1 MISEGIVLAERY
13 EILSRIGTGGMSDVY
28 KAQDMKLSRFV
39 AIKVLKQEYAE
50 NQNFVMKFHAE
61 AQAAA
66 GLIHS
71 NIVGVYDVGE
81 DMGLQYIVMELV
93 EGITLKHYIEKKLR
107 LSVKE
112 SISIAI
118 QMAQGLECAHKSGII
133 HRDVKPQNVIISKD
147 GKVKVT
153 DFGIAK
159 AATSETITS
168 NVMGSVHYTSPEQAR
183 GGYSDEKSDIY
194 SLGVVLFEM
203 VTGRVPFDGDTTVNI
218 AIQHIQDAMPSP
230 REFVNDVPVSI
241 EQIIFKCTEKNSDRR
256 YSSMSEVIADLKQSL
271 LTPDENFIKRIP
283 SGGIGGATKMVTD
296 EDINSVRSKT
306 GTIDVDESLISAYN
320 VKKDRQRPD
329 PDDAG
334 GREERTGKRR
344 RPKEVDPD
352 EVMER
357 PRRRPK
363 QLPGDPEPVS
373 DNRSADGHGEFEEE
387 ELRRKRRE
395 AAQKRREQERTAG
408 SRGKA
413 SGRSG
418 RQTGDARGENRRGS
432 SRSRSAEE
440 HRRARQQSG
449 RASSGR
455 AGRYRDDD
463 DMDEKMAMIMRIIA
477 VVVGIIILILII
489 FIARRVIAVREA
501 SVSDNE
507 AVSENVELPDLT
519 GQSFEKAREALE
531 KAGFVVQSSYE
542 ASDEMES
549 GKIIGQDPA
558 AGSQIP
564 TGYTITLRVSSG
576 SGNIEVPDLSSKTAA
591 EAKVVLEG
599 MGLQINLSNGTSD
612 SVPTGSVIS
621 QSPEAGSKVEPGTTV
636 LVVISTGASEKT
648 EEVPEGTIAV
658 PNIIGMT
665 EQQAKT
671 ALTASNLKWSNITE
685 EHSDSVV
692 AGVVMKQ
699 SVEPETLVKSETNVD
714 FVLSKGPEVTNTIY
728 SQNVQAPSGYA
739 SGTTASI
746 VMTGNNTGKVYG
758 TKEVSEFP
766 VTIQIASTDVDPSDT
781 AGVFTINYTSRVE
794 GVAEDGST
802 FTADQQSS
810 DTSQSIAF
818 TR

>member
-50 NQNFVMKFHAE
+50 NQNFVTKFHAE

-203 VTGRVPFDGDTTVNI
+203 LTGRVPFDGDTTVNI

-320 VKKDRQRPD
+320 VKKEKQRPE
-329 PDDAG
+329 
-334 GREERTGKRR
+334 REEAIGLEERPGKRR
-344 RPKEVDPD
+344 RAKEVDPD

-363 QLPGDPEPVS
+363 QLPGDPEPAVEQRG
-373 DNRSADGHGEFEEE
+373 DDGHVEFEEE

-395 AAQKRREQERTAG
+395 AAAKRREQERASG
-408 SRGKA
+408 ARGQA
-413 SGRSG
+413 SGRAG
-418 RQTGDARGENRRGS
+418 RQRGEARRGS
-432 SRSRSAEE
+432 ARKRSAEE
-440 HRRARQQSG
+440 RRRARQQSG
-449 RASSGR
+449 RASSNR
-455 AGRYRDDD
+455 SGRYRDDD

-519 GQSFEKAREALE
+519 GQSFEKAKAALE

-576 SGNIEVPDLSSKTAA
+576 SGNIEVPDLSNKTAA
-591 EAKVVLEG
+591 EAKVALEG

-636 LVVISTGASEKT
+636 LVVISTGASGKT

-699 SVEPETLVKSETNVD
+699 SVEPETLVKSETVVD
-714 FVLSKGPEVTNTIY
+714 FVLSLGPEVTNAIY
-728 SQNVQAPSGYA
+728 SQNVQAPPGYA
-739 SGTTASI
+739 AGTTASI
-746 VMTGNNTGKVYG
+746 IMTGNNTGKVYG
-758 TKEVSEFP
+758 TKDVTEFP

-781 AGVFTINYTSRVE
+781 AGVFTINYTSRIE

>member
-50 NQNFVMKFHAE
+50 NQNFVTKFHAE

-203 VTGRVPFDGDTTVNI
+203 LTGRVPFDGDTTVNI

-320 VKKDRQRPD
+320 VKKEKQRPE
-329 PDDAG
+329 
-334 GREERTGKRR
+334 REEAIGLEERPGKRR
-344 RPKEVDPD
+344 RAKEVDPD

-363 QLPGDPEPVS
+363 QLPGDPEPAVEQRG
-373 DNRSADGHGEFEEE
+373 DDGHVEFEEE

-395 AAQKRREQERTAG
+395 AAAKRREQERASG
-408 SRGKA
+408 ARGQA
-413 SGRSG
+413 SGRAG
-418 RQTGDARGENRRGS
+418 RQRGEARRGS
-432 SRSRSAEE
+432 ARKRSAEE
-440 HRRARQQSG
+440 RRRARQQSG
-449 RASSGR
+449 RASSNR
-455 AGRYRDDD
+455 SGRYRDDD

-519 GQSFEKAREALE
+519 GQSFEKAKAALE

-576 SGNIEVPDLSSKTAA
+576 SGNIEVPDLSNKTAA
-591 EAKVVLEG
+591 EAKVALEG

-636 LVVISTGASEKT
+636 LVVISTGASGKT

-699 SVEPETLVKSETNVD
+699 SVEPETLVKSETVVD
-714 FVLSKGPEVTNTIY
+714 FVLSLGPEVTNAIY
-728 SQNVQAPSGYA
+728 TQNVQAPSGYA
-739 SGTTASI
+739 AGTTASI
-746 VMTGNNTGKVYG
+746 IMTGNNTGKVYG
-758 TKEVSEFP
+758 TKDVTEFP

-781 AGVFTINYTSRVE
+781 AGVFTINYTSRIE

>member
-50 NQNFVMKFHAE
+50 NQNFVTKFHAE

-203 VTGRVPFDGDTTVNI
+203 LTGRVPFDGDTTVNI

-320 VKKDRQRPD
+320 VKKEKQRPE
-329 PDDAG
+329 
-334 GREERTGKRR
+334 REEAIGIEERPGKRR
-344 RPKEVDPD
+344 RAKEVDPD

-363 QLPGDPEPVS
+363 QLPGDPEPAVEQRG
-373 DNRSADGHGEFEEE
+373 DDGHVEFEEE

-395 AAQKRREQERTAG
+395 AAAKRREQERASG
-408 SRGKA
+408 ARGQA
-413 SGRSG
+413 SGRAG
-418 RQTGDARGENRRGS
+418 RQRGEARRGS
-432 SRSRSAEE
+432 ARKRSAEE
-440 HRRARQQSG
+440 RRRARQQSG
-449 RASSGR
+449 RASSNR
-455 AGRYRDDD
+455 SGRYRDDD

-519 GQSFEKAREALE
+519 GQSFEKAKAALE

-576 SGNIEVPDLSSKTAA
+576 SGNIEVPDLSNKTAA
-591 EAKVVLEG
+591 EAKVALED

-636 LVVISTGASEKT
+636 LVVISTGASGKT

-699 SVEPETLVKSETNVD
+699 SVEPETLVKSETVVD
-714 FVLSKGPEVTNTIY
+714 FVLSLGPEVTNAIY
-728 SQNVQAPSGYA
+728 SQNVQAPPGYA
-739 SGTTASI
+739 AGTTASI
-746 VMTGNNTGKVYG
+746 IMTGNNTGKVYG
-758 TKEVSEFP
+758 TKDVTEFP

-781 AGVFTINYTSRVE
+781 AGVFTINYTSRIE

>member
-50 NQNFVMKFHAE
+50 NQNFVTKFHAE

-203 VTGRVPFDGDTTVNI
+203 LTGRVPFDGDTTVNI

-320 VKKDRQRPD
+320 VKKEKQRPE
-329 PDDAG
+329 
-334 GREERTGKRR
+334 REEAIGIEERPGKRR
-344 RPKEVDPD
+344 RAKEVDPD

-363 QLPGDPEPVS
+363 QLPGDPEPAVEQRG
-373 DNRSADGHGEFEEE
+373 DDGHVEFEEE

-395 AAQKRREQERTAG
+395 AAAKRREQERASG
-408 SRGKA
+408 ARGQA
-413 SGRSG
+413 SGRAG
-418 RQTGDARGENRRGS
+418 RQRGEARRGS
-432 SRSRSAEE
+432 ARKRSAEE
-440 HRRARQQSG
+440 RRRARQQSG
-449 RASSGR
+449 RASSNR
-455 AGRYRDDD
+455 SGRYRDDD

-519 GQSFEKAREALE
+519 GQSFEKAKAALE

-576 SGNIEVPDLSSKTAA
+576 SGNIEVPDLSNKTAA
-591 EAKVVLEG
+591 EAKVALEG

-636 LVVISTGASEKT
+636 LVVISTGASGKT

-699 SVEPETLVKSETNVD
+699 SVEPETLVKSETVVD
-714 FVLSKGPEVTNTIY
+714 FVLSLGPEVTNAIY
-728 SQNVQAPSGYA
+728 SQNVQAPPGYA
-739 SGTTASI
+739 AGTTASI
-746 VMTGNNTGKVYG
+746 IMTGNNTGKVYG
-758 TKEVSEFP
+758 TKDVTEFP

-781 AGVFTINYTSRVE
+781 AGVFTINYTSRIE

>member
-50 NQNFVMKFHAE
+50 NQNFVTKFHAE

-203 VTGRVPFDGDTTVNI
+203 LTGRVPFDGDTTVNI

-320 VKKDRQRPD
+320 VKKEKQRPE
-329 PDDAG
+329 
-334 GREERTGKRR
+334 REEAIGLEERPGKRR
-344 RPKEVDPD
+344 RAKEVDPD

-363 QLPGDPEPVS
+363 QLPGDPEPAVEQRG
-373 DNRSADGHGEFEEE
+373 DDGHVEFEEE

-395 AAQKRREQERTAG
+395 AAAKRREQERASG
-408 SRGKA
+408 ARGQA
-413 SGRSG
+413 SGRAG
-418 RQTGDARGENRRGS
+418 RQRGEARRGS
-432 SRSRSAEE
+432 ARKRSAEE
-440 HRRARQQSG
+440 RRRARQQSG
-449 RASSGR
+449 RASSNR
-455 AGRYRDDD
+455 SGRYRDDD

-519 GQSFEKAREALE
+519 GQSFEKAKAALE

-576 SGNIEVPDLSSKTAA
+576 SGNIEVPDLSNKTAA
-591 EAKVVLEG
+591 EAKVALEG

-636 LVVISTGASEKT
+636 LVVISTGASGKT

-699 SVEPETLVKSETNVD
+699 SVEPETLVKSETVVD
-714 FVLSKGPEVTNTIY
+714 FVLSLGPEVTNAIY

-739 SGTTASI
+739 AGTTASI
-746 VMTGNNTGKVYG
+746 IMTGNNTGKVYG
-758 TKEVSEFP
+758 TKDVTEFP

-781 AGVFTINYTSRVE
+781 AGVFTINYTSRIE

>member
-50 NQNFVMKFHAE
+50 NQNFVTKFHAE

-203 VTGRVPFDGDTTVNI
+203 LTGRVPFDGDTTVNI

-320 VKKDRQRPD
+320 VKKEKQRPE
-329 PDDAG
+329 
-334 GREERTGKRR
+334 REEAIDLEERPGKRR
-344 RPKEVDPD
+344 RAKEVDPD

-363 QLPGDPEPVS
+363 QLPGDPEPAVEQRG
-373 DNRSADGHGEFEEE
+373 DDGHVEFEEE

-395 AAQKRREQERTAG
+395 AAAKRREQERASG
-408 SRGKA
+408 ARGQA
-413 SGRSG
+413 SGRAG
-418 RQTGDARGENRRGS
+418 RQRGEARRGS
-432 SRSRSAEE
+432 ARKRSAEE
-440 HRRARQQSG
+440 RRRARQQSG
-449 RASSGR
+449 RASSNR
-455 AGRYRDDD
+455 SGRYRDDD

-519 GQSFEKAREALE
+519 GQSFEKAKAALE

-576 SGNIEVPDLSSKTAA
+576 SGNIEVPDLSNKTAA
-591 EAKVVLEG
+591 EAKVALEG

-636 LVVISTGASEKT
+636 LVVISTGASGKT

-699 SVEPETLVKSETNVD
+699 SVEPETLVKSETVVD
-714 FVLSKGPEVTNTIY
+714 FVLSLGPEVTNAIY
-728 SQNVQAPSGYA
+728 SQNVQAPPGYA
-739 SGTTASI
+739 AGTTASI
-746 VMTGNNTGKVYG
+746 IMTGNNTGKVYG
-758 TKEVSEFP
+758 TKDVTEFP

-781 AGVFTINYTSRVE
+781 AGVFTINYTSRIE

>member
-50 NQNFVMKFHAE
+50 NQNFVTKFHAE

-203 VTGRVPFDGDTTVNI
+203 LTGRVPFDGDTTVNI

-320 VKKDRQRPD
+320 VKKEKQRPE
-329 PDDAG
+329 
-334 GREERTGKRR
+334 REEAIGLEERPGKRR
-344 RPKEVDPD
+344 RAKEVDPD

-363 QLPGDPEPVS
+363 QLPGDPEPAVEQRG
-373 DNRSADGHGEFEEE
+373 DDGHVEFEEE

-395 AAQKRREQERTAG
+395 AAAKRREQERASG
-408 SRGKA
+408 ARGQA
-413 SGRSG
+413 SGRAG
-418 RQTGDARGENRRGS
+418 RQRGEARRGS
-432 SRSRSAEE
+432 ARKRSAEE
-440 HRRARQQSG
+440 RRRARQQSG
-449 RASSGR
+449 RASSNR
-455 AGRYRDDD
+455 SGRYRDDD

-519 GQSFEKAREALE
+519 GQSFEKAKAALE

-576 SGNIEVPDLSSKTAA
+576 SGNIEVPDLSNKTAA
-591 EAKVVLEG
+591 EAKVALED

-636 LVVISTGASEKT
+636 LVVISTGASGKT

-699 SVEPETLVKSETNVD
+699 SVEPETLVKSETVVD
-714 FVLSKGPEVTNTIY
+714 FVLSLGPEVTNAIY
-728 SQNVQAPSGYA
+728 SQNVQAPPGYA
-739 SGTTASI
+739 AGTTASI
-746 VMTGNNTGKVYG
+746 IMTGNNTGKVYG
-758 TKEVSEFP
+758 TKDVTEFP

-781 AGVFTINYTSRVE
+781 AGVFTINYTSRIE